1 MNPGDLMSRGKESL
15 LHAEF
20 PGLVEALTWVEAGID
35 LVAIAVMLIGVLR
48 FVAGFLRAEAAGPAR
63 IGGIDTARIEL
74 GRYILAGLELFIV
87 SDIIET
93 ALSLQLS
100 DLVFLALL
108 VAIRSAISYFL
119 EREVSGIRRDGAGGG
134 AP

>member
-1 MNPGDLMSRGKESL
+1 VTGIDLLPRGKESL
-15 LHAEF
+15 LHARF
-20 PGLVEALTWVEAGID
+20 PGLIDGLTWVEAGID
-35 LVAIAVMLIGVLR
+35 LFAILVMLIGVAR
-48 FVAGFLRAEAAGPAR
+48 FLAEFLRAETAGRSRIAA
-63 IGGIDTARIEL
+63 IDSSRIEL

-100 DLVFLALL
+100 DLVFLGLL

-119 EREVSGIRRDGAGGG
+119 EREVSSIRNSATEGETR
-134 AP
+134 

>member
-1 MNPGDLMSRGKESL
+1 VTPADIWSGGKESL
-15 LHAEF
+15 LHARF
-20 PGLVEALTWVEAGID
+20 PGLVELLAWVEAGID
-35 LVAIAVMLIGVLR
+35 LFAIGVMLVGVVR
-48 FVAGFLRAEAAGPAR
+48 FVTGFLRAETSGPGR
-63 IGGIDTARIEL
+63 IEGIDGARIEL

-100 DLVFLALL
+100 DLVFLGLL

-119 EREVSGIRRDGAGGG
+119 EREVSKIRRGAG
-134 AP
+134 APPE

>member
-1 MNPGDLMSRGKESL
+1 MNASDLLPRGKESM

-20 PGLVEALTWVEAGID
+20 PGLVEVLTWVEAGID
-35 LVAIAVMLIGVLR
+35 LIAIAVMLIGVLR
-48 FVAGFLRAEAAGPAR
+48 FVAGFLRAETAGPAR
-63 IGGIDTARIEL
+63 IGAIDTARIEL

-100 DLVFLALL
+100 DLVFLGLL

>member
-1 MNPGDLMSRGKESL
+1 MTPTDFWNTGKESL
-15 LHAEF
+15 LHARF
-20 PGLVEALTWVEAGID
+20 PELVEGLAWVEAGID
-35 LVAIAVMLIGVLR
+35 LFAIAVMLVGVLR
-48 FVAGFLRAEAAGPAR
+48 FVTGFLRAETAGEAR
-63 IGGIDTARIEL
+63 IAGIDGARVEL

-100 DLVFLALL
+100 DLVFLGLL

-119 EREVSGIRRDGAGGG
+119 EREVSGIRRGAGG
-134 AP
+134 PTE